1 MVMLEENM
9 SCMSTFVEQ
18 NQLNDFRQYGLK
30 RKFGN
35 TPLLSMTYHRN
46 GASGTNAFGSALH
59 TPSVRKPI
67 KMLLKKELALQDI
80 EIGEMGLVGDII
92 YQTEQNLTTED
103 WSHALLGYEND
114 VRPPFNIV
122 AQQIDDGIESET
134 LSIREGALVE
144 WWIRQT

>member
-1 MVMLEENM
+1 M
-9 SCMSTFVEQ
+9 CI
-18 NQLNDFRQYGLK
+18 
-30 RKFGN
+30 
-35 TPLLSMTYHRN
+35 
-46 GASGTNAFGSALH
+46 
-59 TPSVRKPI
+59 SVYR
-67 KMLLKKELALQDI
+67 ERERGRDI